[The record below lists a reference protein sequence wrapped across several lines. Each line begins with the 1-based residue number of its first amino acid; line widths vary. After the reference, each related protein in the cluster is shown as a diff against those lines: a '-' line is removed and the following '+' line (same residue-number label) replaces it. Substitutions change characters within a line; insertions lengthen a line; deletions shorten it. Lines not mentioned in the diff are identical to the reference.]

1 MCIAQAF
8 ANLVK
13 YLMERKLHDMKML
26 YDVITN
32 KNQSVAVVSR
42 HSSIVTKT
50 VMFSEMMIMFQLA
63 R

>member
-1 MCIAQAF
+1 
-8 ANLVK
+8 
-13 YLMERKLHDMKML
+13 MKML

-32 KNQSVAVVSR
+32 KNQSVAVMSR
-42 HSSIVTKT
+42 YSSIVTKT